1 MLPKS
6 LISLQHPF
14 VKYLVKIRK
23 ERSFRRNEGKVLVTG
38 KKLILELIEKK
49 APIELLLLTEKSDF
63 SSSHKTV
70 KTTPEILQK
79 ITGFSS
85 LEGMAALLAI
95 PPFQKIEKAKNL
107 LVLDGVTD
115 PGNLGTLLRSA
126 LSFGWDGIYLTENTC
141 DPFNDKALRAA
152 KGATFFLPMEEGSFA
167 NFLKI
172 ASSFTVLVADMEG
185 TPVHLAK
192 KDTPLALILSAEG
205 AGARQESKE
214 TFQKV
219 KVPMFPSMESL
230 NVASAGAILLY
241 TLKGGL

>member
-23 ERSFRRNEGKVLVTG
+23 DRSFRRNEGKVLITG

-49 APIELLLLTEKSDF
+49 APIELLLLAKGSDF
-63 SSSHKTV
+63 ASSHETID
-70 KTTPEILQK
+70 TTTEILQK
-79 ITGFSS
+79 ITGLSS
-85 LEGMAALLAI
+85 MEGVAALLAI

-107 LVLDGVTD
+107 LVLDGITD

-152 KGATFFLPMEEGSFA
+152 KGATFFLPMEEGSFV
-167 NFLKI
+167 NFLKV
-172 ASSFTVLVADMEG
+172 APSFTVLVADMEG
-185 TPVHLAK
+185 TSVNLAK

-205 AGARQESKE
+205 SGARQESKE
-214 TFQKV
+214 GFQKV
-219 KVPMFPSMESL
+219 KVPMSPSMESL
-230 NVASAGAILLY
+230 NVAAAGAILLY
-241 TLKGGL
+241 TLKGAL